1 MTKTPRDVAAF
12 KRQHDPDTVIANLR
26 ADLKEAQKQTAD
38 AAAIKEVLGTL
49 TAKLDQFEPPAW
61 LSKPIKTGND
71 SPGVPTLF
79 LSDIHYGE
87 TVFPSQVN
95 GVNEYSLRIANARMH
110 RTVEKAIHLCRLLS
124 AKMNFPGI
132 VLPLGGDMISGDIHD
147 ELATT
152 NELASIPTVLELFGL
167 LVQVIDRLL
176 EEFPA
181 IFLPC
186 VGGNHGRNTKKTWAK
201 NRNHTSFDWLL
212 YQMLARHYKAKNE
225 TRVTF
230 FIPDGPDAL
239 YRVYNFT
246 TLLTHGDQ
254 FKSGDSII
262 GPIGPIMRGDQKKRA
277 RNQAVNMTYDMIMMG
292 HWHQYMHMRRVLVNG
307 CMKGYDEYAYFGNFG
322 FEAPAQAF
330 FVNHQKYGIT
340 WAAPVLCDEP
350 KDYAKGT
357 KWAAAFDSVKG

>member
-1 MTKTPRDVAAF
+1 MSKTPRTVADF
-12 KRQHDPDTVIANLR
+12 KAKHDPETIIAGLR
-26 ADLKEAQKQTAD
+26 GELREALKQSAD
-38 AAAIKEVLGTL
+38 AAAIKEVLGVL
-49 TAKLDQFEPPAW
+49 AAKLDVFQAPEW
-61 LSKPIKTGND
+61 LGKPVKGNND

-87 TVFPSQVN
+87 TVFPAQVN
-95 GVNEYSLRIANARMH
+95 GVNEYSISIARARMY

-147 ELATT
+147 ELAAT
-152 NELASIPTVLELFGL
+152 NELATMPTVLDLFEL
-167 LVQVIDRLL
+167 LVMVVDRLL

-181 IFLPC
+181 VFLPC

-212 YQMLARHYKAKNE
+212 YQMLARHYKAKGD

-239 YRVYNFT
+239 YRVYGFK

-292 HWHQYMHMRRVLVNG
+292 HWHQYLHTRRVLVNG
-307 CMKGYDEYAYFGNFG
+307 SMKGYDEYAYFGNFG
-322 FEAPAQAF
+322 FESPTQAF
-330 FVNHQKYGIT
+330 FINHPKYGIT
-340 WAAPVLCDEP
+340 WAAPVLCEEP
-350 KDYAKGT
+350 KAPAKHASIWGG
-357 KWAAAFDSVKG
+357 FDAQVK

>member
-1 MTKTPRDVAAF
+1 MTEKRNIDTF
-12 KRQHDPDTVIANLR
+12 KAKHDPETVIAGLR
-26 ADLKEAQKQTAD
+26 GELREALARAVD
-38 AAAIKEVLGTL
+38 GEAIKEALGVL
-49 TAKLDQFEPPAW
+49 TAKLDVYKPPEW
-61 LSKPIKTGND
+61 LGKPIKANND

-87 TVFPSQVN
+87 SVFPGQVN
-95 GVNEYSLRIANARMH
+95 GVNQYNLKIAQTRMI
-110 RTVEKAIHLCRLLS
+110 RTVEKAIYLCRLLN
-124 AKMNFPGI
+124 AGMNYPGF
-132 VLPLGGDMISGDIHD
+132 VLPLGGDMISGDIHE
-147 ELATT
+147 ELAAT
-152 NELASIPTVLELFGL
+152 NELASIPTVLDLFDL

-181 IFLPC
+181 IFVPC

-201 NRNHTSFDWLL
+201 NRNHTSFDWML
-212 YQMLARHYKAKNE
+212 YQMLARHFKAKGE
-225 TRVTF
+225 DRVTF

-254 FKSGDSII
+254 FKAGDSII

-292 HWHQYMHMRRVLVNG
+292 HWHQYMHTRRVLVNG
-307 CMKGYDEYAYFGNFG
+307 SMKGYDEYAYFGNFG
-322 FEAPAQAF
+322 YEAPTQAF
-330 FVNHQKYGIT
+330 FVNHPKYGIT

-350 KDYAKGT
+350 KDYK
-357 KWAAAFDSVKG
+357 KSVRWASALVPPLV

>member
-1 MTKTPRDVAAF
+1 MTKRDVSDF
-12 KRQHDPDTVIANLR
+12 KAKYDPNTVILGLR
-26 ADLKEAQKQTAD
+26 NELKKAQQQSAD

-49 TAKLDQFEPPAW
+49 TAQLDVFQPPAW
-61 LSKPIKTGND
+61 LGKPIKANDD

-79 LSDIHYGE
+79 LSDIHFGE
-87 TVFPSQVN
+87 TVFPAQVN
-95 GVNEYSLRIANARMH
+95 GVNEYNLTIARARMR
-110 RTVEKAIHLCRLLS
+110 RTVEKAVHLCRLLS
-124 AKMNFPGI
+124 AKMNFPGL
-132 VLPLGGDMISGDIHD
+132 VLALGGDMISGDIHD

-152 NELASIPTVLELFGL
+152 NELASIPTVLDLFDL
-167 LVQVIDRLL
+167 LVGVIDRLL
-176 EEFPA
+176 QEFPA

-201 NRNHTSFDWLL
+201 NRNHTSFDWML
-212 YQMLARHYKAKNE
+212 YQMLARHYKAKGE

-239 YRVYNFT
+239 YRVYGFT

-277 RNQAVNMTYDMIMMG
+277 RNQAVNMSYDMIMMG
-292 HWHQYMHMRRVLVNG
+292 HWHQYLHTRRVLVNG
-307 CMKGYDEYAYFGNFG
+307 SMKGYDEYAYFGNFG
-322 FEAPAQAF
+322 FEAPTQAF
-330 FVNHQKYGIT
+330 FVNHAKYGIT

-350 KDYAKGT
+350 KDYKKGVT
-357 KWAAAFDSVKG
+357 WASAMVSGI